1 MGPFDYIKAIDKKK
15 DIMQSEQD
23 EKVYSSFLINRQF
36 SYFQDSIMLANEMN
50 KNHHLP
56 NNMQFHFYINT
67 IRANKNR
74 FTKWAKPTK
83 DDDIEIIKQFY
94 GYSNEKARYA
104 LTILTPEQVEELRL
118 KVERRGK
125 QKQ

>member
-1 MGPFDYIKAIDKKK
+1 MSPFDYVKAIDKKK
-15 DIMQSEQD
+15 DIMKSEQD
-23 EKVYSSFLINRQF
+23 EQVYSSFLINRQF

-74 FTKWAKPTK
+74 FTKWAKPAK
-83 DDDIEIIKQFY
+83 DDDLEVIKQFY

-104 LTILTPEQVEELRL
+104 LTILSPEQVEELRL